1 MPHHERYMKLA
12 LENAEAMKGQTSP
25 NPLVGAVIV
34 RENEIVGVGA
44 HMKAGE
50 PHAEIHALKMAG
62 DKAKGATIYVTL
74 EPCSHHGRTG
84 PCAEALVK
92 AGVEKVVVAALDP
105 NPLVAGR
112 GIAILQ
118 DAGIQVIT
126 GVMEQESIL
135 MNEVFNHFI
144 TKKTP
149 FVTLKAGITLD
160 GKIASATSDSKW
172 ITSETSRYDAHH
184 IRSINDA
191 ILVGAQT
198 VIHDDPSLTARI
210 PNGHHPIRIVLDS
223 KLSIPLTAKVVT
235 DQMAPT
241 WIFTTK
247 QADEEK
253 RAALEAAGVNV
264 IMTDSDIRVPLQE
277 VLQVLG
283 ERNVSSLMIEGGGQI
298 NASFLE
304 QQLVDKLVIYMAPK
318 LIGGRLSPSFFGGEG
333 IRLMSDAIEL
343 DQLSLEPLGKDIKIM
358 GYPVYQ

>member
-1 MPHHERYMKLA
+1 
-12 LENAEAMKGQTSP
+12 
-25 NPLVGAVIV
+25 
-34 RENEIVGVGA
+34 
-44 HMKAGE
+44 
-50 PHAEIHALKMAG
+50 
-62 DKAKGATIYVTL
+62 
-74 EPCSHHGRTG
+74 
-84 PCAEALVK
+84 
-92 AGVEKVVVAALDP
+92 
-105 NPLVAGR
+105 
-112 GIAILQ
+112 
-118 DAGIQVIT
+118 
-126 GVMEQESIL
+126 

-149 FVTLKAGITLD
+149 FVTLKAGITID
-160 GKIASATSDSKW
+160 GKIASVTTDSKW
-172 ITSETSRYDAHH
+172 ITSEISRYDAHH

-223 KLSIPLTAKVVT
+223 KLSTPLTAKIVT
-235 DQMAPT
+235 DQLAPT

-253 RAALEAAGVNV
+253 RAALEAAGVSV
-264 IMTDSDIRVPLQE
+264 FMTDGDTRVPLQE

-283 ERNVSSLMIEGGGQI
+283 ERNVSSLMIEGGGQV

-343 DQLSLEPLGKDIKIM
+343 DQLAIEQLGKDIKIT

>member
-12 LENAEAMKGQTSP
+12 LENAKAMRGQTSP

-34 RENEIVGVGA
+34 KDHEIVGVGA
-44 HMKAGE
+44 HMKSGE

-62 DKAKGATIYVTL
+62 EKAKGATIYVTL

-92 AGVEKVVVAALDP
+92 AGVETVVVAALDP

-112 GIAILQ
+112 GIAILK

-126 GVMEQESIL
+126 GVCEQESIL

-149 FVTLKAGITLD
+149 FVTLKTGITLD

-198 VIHDDPSLTARI
+198 IIHDDPSLTARI
-210 PNGHHPIRIVLDS
+210 PNGHHPIRVVLDS
-223 KLSIPLTAKVVT
+223 KLSTPLTAKVVT
-235 DQMAPT
+235 DQIAPT

-264 IMTDSDIRVPLQE
+264 FMTSGDNRVLLQD
-277 VLQVLG
+277 VMHKLG
-283 ERNVSSLMIEGGGQI
+283 EQNVSSLMIEGGGQV

-318 LIGGRLSPSFFGGEG
+318 LIGGKLAPSFFGGEG
-333 IRLMSDAIEL
+333 ILLMSDAIEL
-343 DQLSLEPLGKDIKIM
+343 DDLSIEQLGKDIKIT